1 MSAAPALA
9 AQQMNRFDTRLAVW
23 FCAVGVFLRLASPV
37 LAHNPDTSYARIG
50 ISSNQV
56 SFRLTYDLFTL
67 SKIARLD
74 DNGDRQ
80 VSRAELERHAPEI
93 QDFLRRAIA
102 IEVNDHESSLGEAAG
117 LTWPP
122 DAGAAIHEQDYH
134 SAAALIHFRF
144 AQPLDDTP
152 ENVAITFNFFGDFG
166 ERHTV
171 LGAFE
176 YFGQVDEVLFSRFE
190 PDFDYYTGYEPPL
203 AKRLWKFLKLGVG
216 HIFLGYDHI
225 CFLVAL
231 VVVSRFRE
239 LVKIVTAFTVAHS
252 LTLIL
257 AALEWVTLPTRLIES
272 GIALTIVY
280 VALENLWV
288 RDTRHRWLLTFGFG
302 LVHGFGFANVLG
314 ESGLP
319 TTGLV
324 RCLLAFNLG
333 VELGQL
339 AIVLALLPLA
349 LWFGKWRH
357 GRKVVVALSL
367 VLALFGA
374 AWFVDRVFALG
385 FMPF

>member
-1 MSAAPALA
+1 MSREKAQKAQTFSIEHLMWKFLCAFCVFSRLTLPA
-9 AQQMNRFDTRLAVW
+9 
-23 FCAVGVFLRLASPV
+23 

-50 ISSNQV
+50 ISSNQL

-67 SKIARLD
+67 LKIARLN

-80 VSRAELERHAPEI
+80 ISREELERHAPEI
-93 QDFLRRAIA
+93 FDFLRQAVA
-102 IEVNDHESSLGEAAG
+102 IEINGHEGSLGAPAG
-117 LTWPP
+117 FVWPP
-122 DAGAAIHEQDYH
+122 DAGAAIHEQDFH
-134 SAAALIHFRF
+134 SAAALVHFRF
-144 AQPLDDTP
+144 TQPLDDTP

-166 ERHTV
+166 ERHSV
-171 LGAFE
+171 LGVFE
-176 YFGQVDEVLFSRFE
+176 FGGKEEEVLFSRFE
-190 PDFDYYTGYEPPL
+190 PDFDYYTGYETPL
-203 AKRLWKFLKLGVG
+203 PKRLWKFLKLGVG

-231 VVVSRFRE
+231 IVVSRFRE

-252 LTLIL
+252 ITLIL
-257 AALEWVTLPTRLIES
+257 AALEWVTLPTRLVES

-288 RDTRHRWLLTFGFG
+288 KDTRHRWLLTFGFG
-302 LVHGFGFANVLG
+302 LIHGFGFANVLR
-314 ESGLP
+314 ETGLP

-324 RCLLAFNLG
+324 RCLLSFNVG

-349 LWFGKWRH
+349 LWLGKWRH

-374 AWFVDRVFALG
+374 AWFVERAFALG